1 MPKGKQTRKIVGK
14 HVNAMWS
21 DPSERVERIGGGY
34 YIVDSSSTELN
45 KSVRKVL
52 QKKRLVDWNI
62 SAARNVAGCYTVTS
76 PVKSRN
82 LFIDLFQQQVNR
94 FIDSGYWL
102 DDILEY
108 MLGYEL
114 VSSQVYSKENGIN
127 KKMLREGWERCFGN
141 TRLLVLAHAI
151 SPPDFLHYIMSPH
164 GITWATNVLSDKWD
178 SIMSKATEIRK
189 KSAWKSRKKAL

>member
-1 MPKGKQTRKIVGK
+1 
-14 HVNAMWS
+14 
-21 DPSERVERIGGGY
+21 
-34 YIVDSSSTELN
+34 
-45 KSVRKVL
+45 
-52 QKKRLVDWNI
+52 
-62 SAARNVAGCYTVTS
+62 VAGCYTVTS

-189 KSAWKSRKKAL
+189 NRCGSLGRRRCDSLEVGKQVIPWRNIASTSARRGNGIQSF